1 MMNKIR
7 LTCILVFCILISS
20 ASAAND
26 SIEKLNE
33 SMSKG
38 DIESIV
44 DEARNSSGQLFSQF
58 NNNSEALSSMPGLE
72 SMIKFIDKLLQIFF
86 DIADKIAGFLP

>member
-1 MMNKIR
+1 MRKNR
-7 LTCILVFCILISS
+7 LAGILVFCIFISN

-38 DIESIV
+38 DIKSIV
-44 DEARNSSGQLFSQF
+44 DEARNSSGQLFNQF
-58 NNNSEALSSMPGLE
+58 YNSSEALSSMPGLE
-72 SMIKFIDKLLQIFF
+72 SMLRFIDKLLQIFF